1 MIHSTI
7 DHDEYFLIKFIYFI
21 ITKVTLFS
29 LFCIIVATIKHVLT
43 IQIYEN
49 FHCASYYA
57 LHYIMKKLKYI

>member
-7 DHDEYFLIKFIYFI
+7 DHGEYFLIKFIYFI

-57 LHYIMKKLKYI
+57 LHYTMKKLKYI